1 MTQRHRLRAVIGVLG
16 SSPLCAALDVIVGL
30 RGVCEMGV
38 GCVIAYCVIAYTLQA
53 GRARRGARTR
63 DGLQSMFFFFA
74 DCFILVHTNH
84 LESDSPNLKAWRVKV
99 NLVGQ
104 AGGPQEAG

>member
-63 DGLQSMFFFFA
+63 DGLQSMFFFLLIVSSW
-74 DCFILVHTNH
+74 CIQTIWNPTPLT
-84 LESDSPNLKAWRVKV
+84 
-99 NLVGQ
+99 
-104 AGGPQEAG
+104 